1 VDILGIDIGT
11 VSVKYVRCKG
21 AQGKSIVASQGDY
34 PYKGGFEDLDLILAD
49 IRSKEGADLEVA
61 VGISAPDI
69 IKKTFTIPVLPKK
82 EQKEALNWTSAKIL
96 SASLDDMIY
105 EHTILGQIE
114 EKGIMKDEFLFVGV
128 QKGFV
133 ERILSTFQRAG
144 FQQVALITDIA
155 FGYVYALGELGDR
168 SIAVIDIGGKQTGL
182 YIANARR
189 LMFARE
195 ILTASESFSDALMSG
210 PGLTFDQAEQFKRE
224 RGFDEELTEILKIPF
239 ERLAGEIRRT
249 LSVYDQRYPDK
260 PVTTVY
266 ITGRG
271 IKIPKFF
278 ERLEEALIEEVS
290 YLETIQGIEDKYI
303 PAHTLC
309 MNLEVLPNLLPE
321 GARKR
326 EQEKRYKRYIAI
338 GTFAIAAI
346 LGLLSLNLWSTARNG
361 DLRIRIEQQTLE
373 SMQRGFNAIG
383 QQTSHNFE
391 AVDIAFIKNEIQKK
405 DLTFITIL
413 KYLSSRIPND
423 VYLKSIEFGGEIQ
436 PASPPLS
443 PLKTQNVP
451 PVQQAPQV
459 APAASAPDQLLKK
472 VIDNYYP
479 LTLKGYVFGET
490 DNLELTLFNLVLSLR
505 QAGFI
510 DRVEIIG
517 KEMKGIKGKPVIEFS
532 ILARCAKHEL

>member
-21 AQGKSIVASQGDY
+21 TQGKSLIASQGDY
-34 PYKGGFEDLDLILAD
+34 PYKGGFEDLELILAD
-49 IRSKEGADLEVA
+49 IRVKEGPDLEVA

-96 SASLDDMIY
+96 SAPLDDMIY
-105 EHTILGQIE
+105 EHLMLGRIE
-114 EKGIMKDEFLFVGV
+114 EKSIMKDEFLFVGT
-128 QKGFV
+128 QKGFI
-133 ERILSTFQRAG
+133 ERILSTFQHAG
-144 FQQVALITDIA
+144 FQQIALITDIA
-155 FGYVYALGELGDR
+155 FGYVYALGEVGDR
-168 SIAVIDIGGKQTGL
+168 SIAVIDIGGKRTGL

-249 LSVYDQRYPDK
+249 FSVYDQRYPDK

-278 ERLEEALIEEVS
+278 ERLEETLIEEVN

-309 MNLEVLPNLLPE
+309 MNLEALPNLLPE
-321 GARKR
+321 GAKKR
-326 EQEKRYKRYIAI
+326 EQEKCYKRYIAI

-346 LGLLSLNLWSTARNG
+346 LCLLSVNLWSTARNA
-361 DLRIRIEQQTLE
+361 DLRIKLDQHTLE
-373 SMQRGFNAIG
+373 SMQRGFNTIG
-383 QQTSHNFE
+383 TKTSPNLE
-391 AVDIAFIKNEIQKK
+391 ALDITFIKNEIQKK
-405 DLTFITIL
+405 DATFITIL
-413 KYLSSRIPND
+413 KYLSSQIPND

-436 PASPPLS
+436 PASPLLS
-443 PLKTQNVP
+443 TQKTQNAP
-451 PVQQAPQV
+451 PAQQIPQGPS
-459 APAASAPDQLLKK
+459 ATSAPEQPLKK
-472 VIDNYYP
+472 LIDNYYP
-479 LTLKGYVFGET
+479 LMLKGYVFGEA
-490 DNLELTLFNLVLSLR
+490 DNPELTLFKLILSLR
-505 QAGFI
+505 QSGFI
-510 DRVEIIG
+510 DRVDIIG
-517 KEMKGIKGKPVIEFS
+517 KEIKQIKGKQVIEFS
-532 ILARCAKHEL
+532 LLARCAKHEL

>member
-1 VDILGIDIGT
+1 MDILGIDIGT

-21 AQGKSIVASQGDY
+21 AQGKSIIASQGDY
-34 PYKGGFEDLDLILAD
+34 PYKGGFEDLELVLAD
-49 IRSKEGADLEVA
+49 IRAKEGADLEVA

-105 EHTILGQIE
+105 EHTMLGQIE
-114 EKGIMKDEFLFVGV
+114 EKGVMKDEFLFVGV
-128 QKGFV
+128 QKGFI
-133 ERILSTFQRAG
+133 ERVLSTFQRAG
-144 FQQVALITDIA
+144 FQQIALITDIA
-155 FGYVYALGELGDR
+155 FGYVYALGEVGDR
-168 SIAVIDIGGKQTGL
+168 SIAVIDIGGKRTGL

-210 PGLTFDQAEQFKRE
+210 PGFTFDQAEQFKRE

-249 LSVYDQRYPDK
+249 FSVYDQRYPDK

-266 ITGRG
+266 VTGRG

-278 ERLEEALIEEVS
+278 ERLEETLIEEVN

-309 MNLEVLPNLLPE
+309 MNLEALPNLLPE
-321 GARKR
+321 GAKKR

-346 LGLLSLNLWSTARNG
+346 LCLLSLNVWSTARNA
-361 DLRIRIEQQTLE
+361 DLRIKIAQQTLE
-373 SMQRGFNAIG
+373 SMQRGFNSIG
-383 QQTSHNFE
+383 KKASPNLE
-391 AVDIAFIKNEIQKK
+391 ASDITFIKNEIQKK
-405 DLTFITIL
+405 DVTFITVL
-413 KYLSSRIPND
+413 KYLSSQIPRN

-436 PASPPLS
+436 PASPLLS
-443 PLKTQNVP
+443 TQKTQNTS
-451 PVQQAPQV
+451 PVQQAPQGP
-459 APAASAPDQLLKK
+459 PATSAPEQLLKK
-472 VIDNYYP
+472 LIDNYYP
-479 LTLKGYVFGET
+479 LMLKGYVFGET
-490 DNLELTLFNLVLSLR
+490 DNPELILFNLILSLR
-505 QAGFI
+505 QSGFI
-510 DRVEIIG
+510 DHVDIIG
-517 KEMKGIKGKPVIEFS
+517 KEMKQIKGKQVIEFS